1 MNTSIIYS
9 QIIIE
14 NIIKKFLQQGQI
26 PTLEEI
32 ENEFDQVA
40 ATQDLSS
47 SNFTST
53 EFVVSRKETASAGK
67 FNTMTGELIQDLN
80 VLYRALYTNSQ
91 RSVELFNRW
100 QNKSNGLENRL
111 KGLEARIGRLLTLSA
126 DTSGY
131 FDIVGD
137 RFTDTRLIDLD
148 KSSNIFINLSQNVI
162 VLDKPNSIQ
171 ASKPDRIFLNDLRE
185 DQVIFNSL
193 TRSNVISLAHIEG
206 TRPRF
211 AFRDQDQYWKT
222 HLVTSA
228 RVSPVTTELTIK
240 LDNTITISRIDIYL
254 HSSQSNSVTRA
265 TPMYSLDGINF
276 NRVPAINTVAEGLDK
291 LIFQFPETELKVLK
305 VIFEKDN
312 HDYVDNGLF
321 VYEFGARE
329 IALFKEGFLSGDSV
343 VGTLVSKPLSVTKPD
358 NSLVRFNK
366 LNLEV
371 CEGVSSESRLD
382 YFIAVAQ
389 DNNSTPY
396 WITADGI
403 LEDFTDIDGND
414 IRQWY
419 PITPVGRTETA
430 HPKVLDF
437 ATISTNEREDIGISF
452 DNTATN
458 LISPNRAFTL
468 LEPFGAGITYTP
480 IVLPDLAANQRY
492 IFAKTSH
499 KLLDLQIDLDVEV
512 DLDSMVLWR
521 NVGTKGISATDTTK
535 KIRGVQAGWEFKA
548 PFYYTTILINGSS
561 GLAINVGNNPININN
576 VNYTGVIGPDI
587 LTPGIHRI
595 RIHQDYWGI
604 VEPELDTLNDL
615 KNADIL
621 YPFNQKLLIEGYQYG
636 NLYPDTEEQIY
647 QGVDRFASFV
657 CQKISIFDMINNI
670 EDTDYSKYAID
681 TDVSGTTPGGPSYCF
696 IVNCNS
702 SIADFSNE
710 KFVLEFNLTDQLF
723 SYLAFKAEFRTD
735 NSKLTPVLDEY
746 KIKLGF

>member
-1 MNTSIIYS
+1 MNTSTIYS
-9 QIIIE
+9 QIIVE
-14 NIIKKFLQQGQI
+14 NIIKKFLQQGDI

-47 SNFTST
+47 SDFTSA
-53 EFVVSRKETASAGK
+53 EFIVSRKENASAGK
-67 FNTMTGELIQDLN
+67 FNNMTGELVQDLN

-111 KGLEARIGRLLTLSA
+111 KGLEARIGRLLSLSA

-148 KSSNIFINLSQNVI
+148 RSSNIFVNLSQNVI
-162 VLDKPNSIQ
+162 VLDKPNSTQ
-171 ASKPDRIFLNDLRE
+171 ASKPDRIFLNELRE
-185 DQVIFNSL
+185 DQVVFNSL
-193 TRSNVISLAHIEG
+193 TRSNVVSLTHIEG
-206 TRPRF
+206 TSPRF

-222 HLVTSA
+222 HLVTNA
-228 RVSPVTTELTIK
+228 RVSPVTTELIVK
-240 LDNTITISRIDIYL
+240 LDSVVAVSRIDIYL
-254 HSSQSNSVTRA
+254 HSSQNNSVTRA

-276 NRVPAINTVAEGLDK
+276 SRVPAINTVAEGIDK

-305 VIFEKDN
+305 IVLEKDN
-312 HDYVDNGLF
+312 HDYVDAGLF

-329 IALFKEGFLSGDSV
+329 IALFKEGFLTGESF
-343 VGTLVSKPLSVTKPD
+343 VGTLVSKPLSVVKPD

-366 LNLEV
+366 LTLEV
-371 CEGVSSESRLD
+371 CEGISSESHLD
-382 YFIAVAQ
+382 YFVAVAQ
-389 DNNSTPY
+389 DNDGTPY
-396 WITADGI
+396 WITTDGI
-403 LEDFTDIDGND
+403 SDDFEDIDGND

-419 PITPVGRTETA
+419 PITPVGRNEVV

-437 ATISTNEREDIGISF
+437 ATISVNERDDIGISF
-452 DNTATN
+452 DSAAPT
-458 LISPNRAFTL
+458 LISPEADFTL
-468 LEPFGAGITYTP
+468 LQQTGSTLTYTP
-480 IVLPDLAANQRY
+480 QTATDQRY
-492 IFAKTSH
+492 VFSRSSQ
-499 KLLDLQIDLDVEV
+499 KLLDLQVDTDVAIDLDS
-512 DLDSMVLWR
+512 LVLWR

-535 KIRGVQAGWEFKA
+535 KIRGVQAGWEFVA
-548 PFYYTTILINGSS
+548 PFYYTTILIRGSS
-561 GLAINVGNNPININN
+561 GLAINVGNNPINIDN
-576 VNYTGVIGPDI
+576 VNYTDVVGPDI
-587 LTPGIHRI
+587 LTPGTHRVK
-595 RIHQDYWGI
+595 IHQDYWNA
-604 VEPELDTLNDL
+604 VEPGLDTLNDL
-615 KNADIL
+615 KKADIL
-621 YPFNQKLLIEGYQYG
+621 YPFNQKLLIEGYEYG
-636 NLYPDTEEQIY
+636 SSYPDTEEKIY

-657 CQKISIFDMINNI
+657 CQKVSIFDMINNI
-670 EDTDYSKYAID
+670 GDTDYSKYAVD

-696 IVNCNS
+696 VVNCNS
-702 SIADFSNE
+702 AIADFGNE